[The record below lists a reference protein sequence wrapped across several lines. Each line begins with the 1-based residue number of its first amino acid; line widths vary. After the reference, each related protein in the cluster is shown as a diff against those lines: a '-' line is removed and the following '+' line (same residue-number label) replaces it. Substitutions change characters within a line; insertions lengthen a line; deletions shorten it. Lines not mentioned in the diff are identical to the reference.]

1 MKEKAMD
8 QYTCISE
15 LCERTFFVR
24 VDEDPS
30 MCPHCG
36 GAADFDFEVAVVVR
50 KESEALKHGV

>member
-1 MKEKAMD
+1 MD